1 MRLDRHSASRGHH
14 TSGLAVRRG
23 QGYRFLALGAALAI
37 AAGAVLSYEGIHN
50 SEAAQI
56 SRLTRRDHIRARRLA
71 SVTKPV
77 TNPVALVPFT
87 PTVQGQ
93 VAIISIPALNVSA
106 PVLTEGPAN
115 GQLTIPPD
123 VHNVGWDNQTPS
135 PGKPGVTL
143 LAGHVNWVGQGEG
156 ALGEIGQLVP
166 GDKVIL
172 NWQGHESTWRITTNP
187 TLSPNTVAHPQLF
200 TNQGRPTLA
209 LVTCGGPFREIPG
222 VGGSYADNVIV
233 EAQLVGR

>member
-1 MRLDRHSASRGHH
+1 MRLDKQSANRGHQAN
-14 TSGLAVRRG
+14 GLVVRRG
-23 QGYRFLALGAALAI
+23 QGYRLLALGAALAI
-37 AAGAVLSYEGIHN
+37 TAGVVLSYEGIHN

-56 SRLTRRDHIRARRLA
+56 SRLTHRDHIRARRLA
-71 SVTKPV
+71 SVTRPV
-77 TNPVALVPFT
+77 TNPVTLVPFT

-93 VAIISIPALNVSA
+93 VATISIPALNVSA

-135 PGKPGVTL
+135 PGRPGVTL

-166 GDKVIL
+166 GDRVIL
-172 NWQGHESTWRITTNP
+172 NWQGHESIWRITTHP
-187 TLSPNTVAHPQLF
+187 TLSPNTVAHSQLF